1 VFAAIAKDLA
11 TSHKVQL
18 IYCVLA
24 CGMISNPLA
33 PTSLMYNTF
42 QRTGVG
48 SLTICA
54 TLADV
59 TLANVVHAGIA
70 TAVSPAVTATAELC
84 THLVAVTAPVRVEVP
99 VTVRSHATAKSSPIV
114 ASSPTTRSSVAVRS
128 SDVMASVV
136 RLSTSSLSNS
146 IPSILP
152 SHLYTICNRLN
163 M

>member
-54 TLADV
+54 ALADV
-59 TLANVVHAGIA
+59 TLTNVEPAGIA

-84 THLVAVTAPVRVEVP
+84 THLVAVTFQADTSQIDHSTNRFLVVRV
-99 VTVRSHATAKSSPIV
+99 S
-114 ASSPTTRSSVAVRS
+114 
-128 SDVMASVV
+128 
-136 RLSTSSLSNS
+136 STSK
-146 IPSILP
+146 LP
-152 SHLYTICNRLN
+152 RIYQCH
-163 M
+163 